1 MMIFSQENI
10 QSMQLPG
17 AYIGNATTKPT
28 DSNPFIVT
36 PASPSVVNRVYN
48 GLPSILVSTDN
59 STSFNNWVIDFQSS
73 ASVVWA
79 DNCTQNLINNFSRPC
94 SLYPTLVANTFSTLT
109 YKNYTDPSIGFF
121 NGLTF
126 SGYTTNGFIV
136 LN

>member
-1 MMIFSQENI
+1 
-10 QSMQLPG
+10 MQLPG
-17 AYIGNATTKPT
+17 AYIGNATTNST
-28 DSNPFIVT
+28 DLNPFIVT
-36 PASPSVVNRVYN
+36 PTSPSVVNSVYN

-59 STSFNNWVIDFQSS
+59 SASFNNWVIDFQSS

-79 DNCTQNLINNFSRPC
+79 DNCTQNMINNFSRPC
-94 SLYPTLVANTFSTLT
+94 TLYPTLVANTFSTLS
-109 YKNYTDPSIGFF
+109 YKNYSEPSIGSF

>member
-1 MMIFSQENI
+1 
-10 QSMQLPG
+10 MQLPG
-17 AYIGNATTKPT
+17 AYIGNATTNST
-28 DSNPFIVT
+28 DFNPFIVT
-36 PASPSVVNRVYN
+36 PASPNVVDSVNN

-94 SLYPTLVANTFSTLT
+94 SLYPTLVANTFNTSTNG
-109 YKNYTDPSIGFF
+109 NYTDPSIGSFT
-121 NGLTF
+121 GMTF
-126 SGYTTNGFIV
+126 SGYTTNGFTI

>member
-17 AYIGNATTKPT
+17 AYIGNATTNST
-28 DSNPFIVT
+28 DLNPFIVT
-36 PASPSVVNRVYN
+36 PTSPSVVNSVYN

-79 DNCTQNLINNFSRPC
+79 DNCT
-94 SLYPTLVANTFSTLT
+94 
-109 YKNYTDPSIGFF
+109 
-121 NGLTF
+121 
-126 SGYTTNGFIV
+126 
-136 LN
+136 